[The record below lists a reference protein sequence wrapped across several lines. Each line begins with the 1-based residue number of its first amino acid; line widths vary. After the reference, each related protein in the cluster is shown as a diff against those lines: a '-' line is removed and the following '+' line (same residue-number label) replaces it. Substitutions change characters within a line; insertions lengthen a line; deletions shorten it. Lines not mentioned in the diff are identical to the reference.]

1 MVAPDN
7 LRGATDMGKRI
18 RIASFNAENFAHPG
32 VRFFNRDS
40 EAPFDETLFAE
51 KLDWMTRLID
61 EARMDLIGF
70 QEVFSLEALQ
80 AIVTHPTAH
89 SRYLS
94 SFGELVS
101 VPGSAERGVT
111 VLCPGCALDPATGKP
126 KNLKADAHGR
136 PAVEGPHVG
145 LVTRFPVLE
154 YASIAEFPRELK
166 FDIPLGQHDE
176 EDPVVN
182 LAIHRF
188 ERPVLKARV
197 LLDAETNTTA
207 TVFVAH
213 MKSKRG
219 KYLKAEKDIRAA
231 ADSAA
236 QAAGKPIQTAEDPVV
251 EALASFRSL
260 IVRAA
265 EAVAL
270 RALILRTLDDV
281 GDRPGEPV
289 IVLGDLND
297 DTSSVTTGI
306 IAGPSPPWYWS
317 PQQKAPRRDVA
328 LTSVHD
334 VMAERSLANVA
345 YSHVYDGRYSII
357 DHIFVSRELL
367 SAYADRVGSVQ
378 NVRIFNDHLVD
389 DNLARPEKP
398 AKIIVDG
405 DRLTPPSTRSDHGI
419 PVAEI
424 EITGRIDR
432 QDRNIS

>member
-1 MVAPDN
+1 
-7 LRGATDMGKRI
+7 MGKRI
-18 RIASFNAENFAHPG
+18 RIASFNAENLAHPG

-40 EAPFDETLFAE
+40 EAPFDATLFAE
-51 KLDWMTRLID
+51 KLGWMTRLID
-61 EARMDLIGF
+61 EGRMDLIGF
-70 QEVFSLEALQ
+70 QEVFSLEALE
-80 AIVTHPTAH
+80 AIVTHPEAR
-89 SRYLS
+89 SRYLTG
-94 SFGELVS
+94 FGELVS
-101 VPGSAERGVT
+101 NPGGAERGVT
-111 VLCPGCALDPATGKP
+111 VLCPGCAIDPATGRP
-126 KNLKADAHGR
+126 KNLRADAHGR

-154 YASIAEFPRELK
+154 YASIAAFPAELK

-176 EDPVVN
+176 EHPVVS
-182 LAIHRF
+182 LAIDRF

-197 LLDAETNTTA
+197 QLDAETGTTA

-213 MKSKRG
+213 LKSKRG
-219 KYLKAEKDIRAA
+219 KYLKAEKEIRAA
-231 ADSAA
+231 ADAAA
-236 QAAGKPIQTAEDPVV
+236 QSAGKPIQVAEDPVV

-260 IVRAA
+260 IIRAA

-270 RALILRTLDDV
+270 RTLILRSLDDA
-281 GDRPGEPV
+281 GDGPGEPV
-289 IVLGDLND
+289 ILLGDLND
-297 DTSSVTTGI
+297 DTNSVTTGL
-306 IAGPSPPWYWS
+306 IAGPTPPWYWS

-334 VMAERSLANVA
+334 IMAERSLATVA

-367 SAYADRVGSVQ
+367 SAYADRVGAVM
-378 NVRIFNDHLVD
+378 NVRMFNDHLVD
-389 DNLARPEKP
+389 DNLARPERP

-424 EITGRIDR
+424 EITGRVDR
-432 QDRNIS
+432 DNGRNGQREGGRGGGPG